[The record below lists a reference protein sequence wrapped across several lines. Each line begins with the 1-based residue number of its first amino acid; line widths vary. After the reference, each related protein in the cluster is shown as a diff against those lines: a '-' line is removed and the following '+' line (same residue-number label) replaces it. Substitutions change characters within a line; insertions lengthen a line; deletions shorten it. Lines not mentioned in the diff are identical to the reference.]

1 MKNTD
6 VMQFKVDM
14 MIQEVADLLEE
25 FTENVA
31 ENLTGEVSNQTE
43 QFREVSIVSEIQDIA
58 VALGRIDTM
67 MRISTEEIEE
77 TSERI
82 GTTPEKMMLALM
94 LEKMSRH
101 GDPLFEGEEQ

>member
-31 ENLTGEVSNQTE
+31 ENLTG
-43 QFREVSIVSEIQDIA
+43 EVSIVSEIQDIA

-101 GDPLFEGEEQ
+101 GDPLFGGEEQWK